1 MTLTTETWYH
11 LDIVNFQNNNLT
23 RLKIVTQCCCP
34 KINIKIKVKSPNNGV
49 VAGCTIRQPGC
60 VLCRLMPHEE
70 LSLWL
75 QIIFINVV
83 NYFEELSSQGSCGLH
98 NEQYV
103 STRHVKSPGLMIQQ
117 NVIILQQARVPTPST
132 NSNDLDLIFKLGIL
146 PTKHPPS

>member
-1 MTLTTETWYH
+1 MA
-11 LDIVNFQNNNLT
+11 
-23 RLKIVTQCCCP
+23 C
-34 KINIKIKVKSPNNGV
+34 S
-49 VAGCTIRQPGC
+49 
-60 VLCRLMPHEE
+60 LMPHEE

-117 NVIILQQARVPTPST
+117 NVIILQ
-132 NSNDLDLIFKLGIL
+132 NLILCLNYYHEIHNKNV
-146 PTKHPPS
+146 